1 MNIQDFYC
9 IIGEDYDSFYNRLP
23 DQNSITSFV
32 KKFPEDDSFEK
43 LAQSV
48 TDRDYPSAF
57 QYALTLKGIALNL
70 SFKKL
75 AEASG
80 NLVDYL
86 KDNLHPE
93 GEKVRKLMH
102 KTGEIYTDIIVSIQ
116 QNAL

>member
-23 DQNSITSFV
+23 DKNCITSFV
-32 KKFPEDDSFEK
+32 KKFPDDDSFEK

-48 TDRDYPSAF
+48 TDKDYRSAF

-75 AEASG
+75 ADASG

-86 KDNLHPE
+86 KNNSTPESETVRNLM
-93 GEKVRKLMH
+93 R

>member
-23 DQNSITSFV
+23 DKNCITTFV

-43 LAQSV
+43 LAQSI
-48 TDRDYPSAF
+48 TDRDYTSAF

-70 SFKKL
+70 SFSKL
-75 AEASG
+75 AEASEK
-80 NLVDYL
+80 LVDYL
-86 KDNLHPE
+86 KDTSHPDGETVRNLM
-93 GEKVRKLMH
+93 R

>member
-9 IIGEDYDSFYNRLP
+9 VIGEDYDSFYNRLP
-23 DQNSITSFV
+23 DQDSITSFV
-32 KKFPEDDSFEK
+32 KKFSEDDSFEK

-48 TDRDYPSAF
+48 TDKDYKSAF

-70 SFKKL
+70 SFRKL

-80 NLVDYL
+80 KLADYL
-86 KDNLHPE
+86 KDNSHPD
-93 GEKVRKLMH
+93 GETVRNLMR